1 MSGDDEREES
11 APARRTYTPAEAAE
25 DDALYRKLK
34 RRASVGSL
42 IVVAISALPLAV
54 WYPWFA
60 LALGVGGV
68 AGVGNALLSM
78 AGNERLLER
87 RNVPVFVL
95 SSFLRLGLFGI
106 VPVVLALR
114 VSSLWTLGCYFIGF
128 FTPLAL
134 YGLGLSSAY
143 RRKRSSCT
151 SK

>member
-1 MSGDDEREES
+1 MGWDDEWEES
-11 APARRTYTPAEAAE
+11 APDRRTYTPAEAAADE
-25 DDALYRKLK
+25 ALYKKLK
-34 RRASVGSL
+34 RRASLGTL
-42 IVVAISALPLAV
+42 IVVAISALPLAL

-60 LALGVGGV
+60 LVLGVGGV

-114 VSSLWTLGCYFIGF
+114 VSSFWTLGCYFIGF
-128 FTPLAL
+128 FLPLAL
-134 YGLGLSSAY
+134 FGLSLQSAY
-143 RRKRSSCT
+143 RRKHSSCT